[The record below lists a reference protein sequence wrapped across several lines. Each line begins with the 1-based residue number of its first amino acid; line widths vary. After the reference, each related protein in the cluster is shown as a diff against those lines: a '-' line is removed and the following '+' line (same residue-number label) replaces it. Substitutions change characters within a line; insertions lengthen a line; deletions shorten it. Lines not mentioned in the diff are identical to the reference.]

1 MFLLP
6 IIITFIVSLI
16 AMLVVVSDYRFYSR
30 NLRLEEIFS
39 IFLPSI
45 TVSGITSLVWF
56 LMEVRW

>member
-6 IIITFIVSLI
+6 IIIMFIVLFI
-16 AMLVVVSDYRFYSR
+16 AMLVVGLDYRVYSR

-45 TVSGITSLVWF
+45 LGITTLVLVWL
-56 LMEVRW
+56 LMEVR

>member
-6 IIITFIVSLI
+6 IIIMFIVLFI
-16 AMLVVVSDYRFYSR
+16 AMLVVGLDYRVYSR

-45 TVSGITSLVWF
+45 LGITALVLVWL
-56 LMEVRW
+56 LMEVR

>member
-6 IIITFIVSLI
+6 IAITFVVSLI
-16 AMLVVVSDYRFYSR
+16 AMLVVCLDYRVYSR

-45 TVSGITSLVWF
+45 IVSGITSLIWF
-56 LMEVRW
+56 LMEVR